1 MYFAGI
7 DAGSTYCKCVILKDN
22 NIVSSVI
29 RPIEGNPAEAA
40 KNALKEAVSSLNIK
54 EKQLSKIVTTGRNRA
69 KVNLKNEELTEII
82 SISKGT
88 FSLMSSVRTI
98 VDVGGFTNKAIK
110 LNADGKVM
118 DYVINARC
126 ASGSGYFLEL
136 VSKAL
141 ELKDISELTKIAQQ
155 SKNPLSI
162 TSNCSIFAE
171 SEVIYLVNEGKNDFD
186 IAAGVCNSI
195 ASRLISLLKK
205 LNYENDVVLTGGVAK
220 ITQIKLNLEERIDI
234 KLKELPIDPIFIAA
248 HGAAQKARELS

>member
-1 MYFAGI
+1 M
-7 DAGSTYCKCVILKDN
+7 
-22 NIVSSVI
+22 
-29 RPIEGNPAEAA
+29 P
-40 KNALKEAVSSLNIK
+40 
-54 EKQLSKIVTTGRNRA
+54 
-69 KVNLKNEELTEII
+69 
-82 SISKGT
+82 
-88 FSLMSSVRTI
+88 SVRTI
-98 VDVGGFTNKAIK
+98 IDVGGFTNKAIK
-110 LNADGKVM
+110 LNSDGKVM

-136 VSKAL
+136 VSRAL

-220 ITQIKLNLEERIDI
+220 ITQIKLNLEERLDI

-248 HGAAQKARELS
+248 HGAAQHARQLV